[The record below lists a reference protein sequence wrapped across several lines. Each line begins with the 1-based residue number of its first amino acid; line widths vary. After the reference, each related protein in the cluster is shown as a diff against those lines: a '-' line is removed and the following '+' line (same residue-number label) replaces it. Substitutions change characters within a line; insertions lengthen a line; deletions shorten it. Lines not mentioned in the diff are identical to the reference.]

1 MMYAMNSRTQRCFRV
16 LSVCLLV
23 WSCTSV
29 FAVQGQEP
37 DPPATESASAET
49 SDSIELKVFDSL
61 KLRSIGPAFMS
72 GRIGDIAVDQKNPN
86 TWYIAVA
93 SGNVFKTTNAGTTF
107 EPIFENYPSYSIGC
121 VTIDPNNSNTVW
133 IGTGENN
140 GGRHIGF
147 GDGIYVSHD
156 AGKSFKNVGLKASEH
171 LSKILVDPRDSKVV
185 FAASQGPLWS
195 PGGERG
201 LFKSTDGGTTWK
213 NVLSAGEYTGVTD
226 VVIDP
231 KNPDVLYAA
240 THQRHRNVW
249 AIVNAGPESGIHK
262 STDGGETWSK
272 LASGLPSGELGKISL
287 GVSPQKSNVVYATI
301 ELPKRKGGFW
311 RSEDFGQSWKKVSDW
326 VSGGTG
332 PHYYQELWVDPH
344 RYGVLYQANNNF
356 VRSVDD
362 GKTWDVIEGSKKH
375 VDNHAVAFHPNDKDF
390 VVVGCDGGV
399 YISHDFCETYRFC
412 SNLPITQYYK
422 VDVDYDF
429 PFYHIAGGTQDNFS
443 HYGPTRTNRV
453 QGIVNS
459 DWVKTIGG
467 DGHDG
472 AIDYEDPD
480 TIYAESQQGYIRR
493 YDRKTGEAVDIRP
506 RPAEGEAEFR
516 FNWDSPILISPHS
529 HTRIYF
535 GSNHLHR
542 SDDRGESWE
551 TVSPDLSRNINR
563 YTLPT
568 MGRVPSI
575 DAAYDV
581 FAMSRYGNITSISES
596 PLVEGLLYIGTDDGL
611 IQVSEDGGENWRKV
625 EQIYGIPEGAFVND
639 IKADLHEEDTVYACL
654 DHHKTG
660 DYRPMLVKSTD
671 RGRTWKTMVGDLPE
685 KHIVWRIVQDHVR
698 EDLFFLAT
706 EFGIFFTLD
715 GGEKWA
721 KLKGSPTISF
731 RDLAIQKRED
741 DLVGASF
748 GRGFYVLDDYSPLRN
763 SSPEVFEDDNFHVF
777 PVRRALWY
785 VQADSLGRR
794 HGFQGDSFY
803 SADNPPYGATFT
815 YYNSKSL
822 KTKKELRKKAESEV
836 KKEDVPTP
844 SWEDLRDESLEEA
857 AKVYF
862 EITDSKGTTVSRV
875 DAKTSKGLHRTTWDF
890 RCNALVATGAGPLC
904 APGTYK
910 LQPFLLRD
918 GTVESLGEQLEF
930 EVESI
935 VDPALPMQDREEVLD
950 FLQAVSKCT
959 NAARALASTLDDLQ
973 TESNSIG
980 EVLQKSNAGTPD
992 LIKQSESIADRIQE
1006 FDLAINGDANKRYFA
1021 VLDEPTVSSRL
1032 NSVLFGASN
1041 STHGPTNTHREQYEI
1056 AKSQLASIGDELTS
1070 FIDDV
1075 VIPFRK
1081 QLDEAQIPWTK
1092 GRDIQT
1098 EFE

>member
-1 MMYAMNSRTQRCFRV
+1 MNLKLNHF
-16 LSVCLLV
+16 LSTCALTFLIAICG
-23 WSCTSV
+23 STSLHSQETEV
-29 FAVQGQEP
+29 SEPETEAVAESDDSEAKV
-37 DPPATESASAET
+37 DP
-49 SDSIELKVFDSL
+49 SIFDKL

-72 GRIGDIAVDQKNPN
+72 GRIGDIAVDQNNPN

-107 EPIFENYPSYSIGC
+107 EPIFDNYPSYSIGC

-156 AGKSFKNVGLKASEH
+156 AGKSFKNSGLKKSEH
-171 LSKILVDPRDSKVV
+171 LSKILIDPRDSKVV

-201 LFKSTDGGTTWK
+201 LFKSTDGGKSWT

-226 VVIDP
+226 VVMDP
-231 KNPDVLYAA
+231 KDPDVLYAA

-249 AIVNAGPESGIHK
+249 AIVNAGPETGIHK
-262 STDGGETWSK
+262 STDGGETWTELK
-272 LASGLPSGELGKISL
+272 SGLPGGDMGKISL
-287 GVSPQKSNVVYATI
+287 GISHQKSNVVYATI

-311 RSEDFGQSWKKVSDW
+311 RSEDYGQSWKKTSDF

-356 VRSVDD
+356 VRSEDD
-362 GKTWDVIEGSKKH
+362 GKTWDVIEGRRKH
-375 VDNHAVAFHPNDKDF
+375 VDNHAVAFHPTDKDF

-399 YISHDFCETYRFC
+399 YSSHDFCKTYRFC
-412 SNLPITQYYK
+412 NNLPISQYYK

-429 PFYHIAGGTQDNFS
+429 PFYHVAGGTQDNYS

-459 DWVKTIGG
+459 DWIKTIGG

-472 AIDYEDPD
+472 AIDYEDPNV
-480 TIYAESQQGYIRR
+480 IYAESQQGYIRR
-493 YDRKTGEAVDIRP
+493 YDRKTGEAIDIRP
-506 RPAEGEAEFR
+506 RPAKGETDFR

-535 GSNHLHR
+535 GSNFLHR
-542 SDDRGESWE
+542 SEDRGDSWE
-551 TVSPDLSRNINR
+551 TISPDLSKNISR

-596 PLVEGLLYIGTDDGL
+596 PVEEGLLYVGTDDGL

-625 EQIYGIPEGAFVND
+625 EQIYGVPEGAFVND
-639 IKADLHEEDTVYACL
+639 IKADMHDADTVYACL

-671 RGRTWKTMVGDLPE
+671 RGRTWKSMVGDLPE
-685 KHIVWRIVQDHVR
+685 KHLVWRIVQDHVQ
-698 EDLFFLAT
+698 ENLFFLAT
-706 EFGIFFTLD
+706 EFGIFFSID
-715 GGEKWA
+715 AGEKWT

-731 RDLAIQKRED
+731 RDLAIQKREN

-748 GRGFYVLDDYSPLRN
+748 GRGFYVLDDYSPLREN
-763 SSPEVFEDDNFHVF
+763 SADKLKEDNFHIF
-777 PVRRALWY
+777 PIRRALWY
-785 VQADSLGRR
+785 AQADSLGGR

-815 YYNSKSL
+815 YYSGKEF
-822 KTKKELRKKAESEV
+822 KTKKQLRKDAES
-836 KKEDVPTP
+836 KQKDGDVPLP
-844 SWEDLRDESLEEA
+844 SWESLRDESLEEGA
-857 AKVYF
+857 RVYF
-862 EITDSKGTTVSRV
+862 EITDSEGTIVSRV
-875 DAKTSKGLHRTTWDF
+875 EGETGKGLHRTTWDF
-890 RCNALVATGAGPLC
+890 RCNALTSSGSGPLC
-904 APGTYK
+904 APGDYK
-910 LQPFLLRD
+910 LEAMLVND
-918 GTVESLGEQLEF
+918 GKTESLGEKVEF
-930 EVESI
+930 KVESTI
-935 VDPALPMQDREEVLD
+935 DPALPIQDRAEVLE
-950 FLQAVSKCT
+950 FLQTVSKSA
-959 NAARALASTLDDLQ
+959 NAASALRSSL
-973 TESNSIG
+973 TELTD
-980 EVLQKSNAGTPD
+980 EA
-992 LIKQSESIADRIQE
+992 ESIRNVLKRSNLSTPELIEQARTISKRLTD
-1006 FDLAINGDANKRYFA
+1006 FDLKLNGDSNKRYFA
-1021 VLDEPTVSSRL
+1021 VLSEPTISSRI
-1032 NSVLFGASN
+1032 NGVLFGASN
-1041 STHGPTNTHREQYEI
+1041 STHGPTQTQREQFEI
-1056 AKSQLASIGDELTS
+1056 AQGQLEQASSDLKAFVEDEVL
-1070 FIDDV
+1070 
-1075 VIPFRK
+1075 PFRET
-1081 QLDEAQIPWTK
+1081 LDDAGIPWTK
-1092 GRDIQT
+1092 GREIP
-1098 EFE
+1098 EVSK